1 MSPLATRVN
10 ELLSHLD
17 EDDYNKVISY
27 IEFLS
32 KNKGKEAKAHSKQE
46 VDSIVD
52 SLTGVLAD
60 DGKSL
65 QEYREERLAKYE
77 TIN

>member
-1 MSPLATRVN
+1 MSQLRTRT
-10 ELLSHLD
+10 D
-17 EDDYNKVISY
+17 GDDIKP
-27 IEFLS
+27 
-32 KNKGKEAKAHSKQE
+32 HSKQE

-65 QEYREERLAKYE
+65 QEFREERLAKYE
-77 TIN
+77 PVELLNSIKE